1 MSDRSQGRSESEG
14 RLGAQHTNV
23 ELLLRAGHDLAVAGM
38 IGSFHADN
46 LFADLRPLFTQILG
60 KRGLG
65 TGGAIQDYAGIAHGV
80 RDALHHFLVFVN
92 VAAAHRIGL
101 VMDMTGL
108 QVRMLVDLIG
118 FGETNVEHL
127 GLLVVDPDD
136 G

>member
-1 MSDRSQGRSESEG
+1 MECDRRMSDRSQGRSESEG

-65 TGGAIQDYAGIAHGV
+65 TGGAIQDYAG
-80 RDALHHFLVFVN
+80 ALHHFLVFVN